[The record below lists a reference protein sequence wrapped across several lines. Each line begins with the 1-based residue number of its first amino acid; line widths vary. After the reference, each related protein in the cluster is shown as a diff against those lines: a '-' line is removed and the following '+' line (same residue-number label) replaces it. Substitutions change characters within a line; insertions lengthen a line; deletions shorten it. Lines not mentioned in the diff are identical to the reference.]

1 MPKESLLIGIDGGAT
16 KTKGLITT
24 AEGNEIATATGGSTN
39 QYNIPLKEVRNN
51 LQSIIENLL
60 RQARSNVDAVRGIC
74 LGLAGVDKPEDAKR
88 IHKLTRE
95 ILPKADINVVNDS
108 VIALYGGCL
117 KPYGI
122 IVISGTGSIAYGRN
136 RRGEEF
142 RAGGWGHILGD
153 EGSGYAIGLQALRA
167 VCRAADGRAR
177 STLLS
182 ELILKALNLK
192 SAVELIDWTKKIGGD
207 KAQISSLSPIVE
219 QAALAGDTTAL
230 NILNFEAEELVLAVQ
245 AVKRILFKR
254 RETGIEVVVGGSNL
268 CKSELYFNLFKKKAE
283 KKLKEIKVILP
294 RKEPVAGAI
303 LCLQLKYGFKKSE

>member
-1 MPKESLLIGIDGGAT
+1 MMRESLLIGIDGGAT

-24 AEGNEIATATGGSTN
+24 AEGKEIATATGGSTN
-39 QYNIPLKEVRNN
+39 QYNISLKEVRNN

-60 RQARSNVDAVRGIC
+60 RQARSSVDTVRGIC
-74 LGLAGVDKPEDAKR
+74 LGLAGVDKPGDAKR
-88 IHKLTRE
+88 IHKLARE
-95 ILPKADINVVNDS
+95 ILPQADINVVNDS
-108 VIALYGGCL
+108 VVALYGGCL

-136 RRGEEF
+136 RLGEEF

-153 EGSGYAIGLQALRA
+153 EGSGYAIGLQALRV
-167 VCRAADGRAR
+167 VCRAADGRVR

-182 ELILKALNLK
+182 ELILKALSLK

-219 QAALAGDTTAL
+219 RAALSGDTIAL
-230 NILNFEAEELVLAVQ
+230 HILKSEAAELVLAVQ
-245 AVKRILFKR
+245 AVKRTLFKR

-268 CKSELYFNLFKKKAE
+268 CKSEIYFNLFKNQAE
-283 KKLKEIKVILP
+283 KKLKGIKVILP

-303 LCLQLKYGFKKSE
+303 LYLQLKYGLIQSK